1 MGLPDGTKNADR
13 PTRLPHWRGPKEATI
28 TKRDIRFD
36 EPLYTIA
43 EAARV
48 IEVPPSTLASWTQG
62 YVRDRPDRPAVIG
75 EAVVT
80 AFPAEGRA
88 PSIPFVGLAEAMV
101 LAAVRR
107 SGVPMQRVRPALARL
122 ERELG
127 ISHALASRKLYTDGA
142 ELLFDFSAD
151 EIERDVVSSL
161 VVVRNGQHVFVDVVR
176 EQLQRIEFGTD
187 GYATLLHVP
196 GYRSDVVCDPVRSFG
211 RPIFARGG
219 TRVDDVMA
227 RFQTGESIDELTEEF
242 GVSVADIEDALRV
255 ASRRAA

>member
-1 MGLPDGTKNADR
+1 M
-13 PTRLPHWRGPKEATI
+13 

-36 EPLYTIA
+36 EPLYTVA

-48 IEVPPSTLASWTQG
+48 IEVPTSTLAAWTHG
-62 YVRDRPDRPAVIG
+62 YVRDRADRPAVIG

-80 AFPAEGRA
+80 AFPAAGRA
-88 PSIPFVGLAEAMV
+88 PSIPFIGLAEAMV

-107 SGVPMQRVRPALARL
+107 SGVPMQRVRPALAVL

-127 ISHALASRKLYTDGA
+127 IGHALASKKLYTDGA
-142 ELLFDFSAD
+142 ELLYDFAAD
-151 EIERDVVSSL
+151 RVERDVVSSL

-187 GYATLLHVP
+187 GYAALLRVP
-196 GYRSDVVCDPVRSFG
+196 GYRGEVVCDPTRSFG
-211 RPIFARGG
+211 RPIFVRGG
-219 TRVDDVMA
+219 TRVDDVIS
-227 RFQTGESIDELTEEF
+227 RFQTGESIEELTEEF

>member
-1 MGLPDGTKNADR
+1 MTNS
-13 PTRLPHWRGPKEATI
+13 
-28 TKRDIRFD
+28 DIRFD
-36 EPLYTIA
+36 EPLYTVA

-48 IEVPPSTLASWTQG
+48 IDVPSSTLATWTHG
-62 YVRDRPDRPAVIG
+62 YVRDRADHPAVIG

-88 PSIPFVGLAEAMV
+88 PSIPFIGLAEAMV

-107 SGVPMQRVRPALARL
+107 SGVPMQRVRPALAAL

-127 ISHALASRKLYTDGA
+127 IGHALASRKLYTDGA
-142 ELLFDFSAD
+142 ELLYDFTAD
-151 EIERDVVSSL
+151 QIARDVVSSL

-176 EQLQRIEFGTD
+176 EQLQRIEFAAD

-196 GYRSDVVCDPVRSFG
+196 GYRSEVVCDPMRSFG
-211 RPIFARGG
+211 RPIFVRGG
-219 TRVDDVMA
+219 ARVDDLIA
-227 RFQTGESIDELTEEF
+227 RFQTGESIEELTEEF
-242 GVSVADIEDALRV
+242 GVSVADVEDALRV